1 MSITTTY
8 KGFITDMQQNRLLPI
23 TRAELVLD
31 AKGNIALRSEEFL
44 AQGELPGLVTAAERE
59 LLTNL
64 ANSSTNTNLKEILE
78 SINTS
83 LYIDTSPVVLYRTSD
98 TASTYIKCSDGL
110 TVTKT
115 NNIFTFKLA
124 EAYQAKTINTAG
136 HVIKSIA
143 TDIYGRVQ
151 SVTGGALTSDELPA
165 DISGKT
171 FIDCKIDGSPV
182 VNQDYVDTKF
192 NNVGAIATGALQFSG
207 TISNQDSIAKLISDH
222 DFNRYYKITGYDLYI
237 PKGFVYGSTSTVNTP
252 LDFGD
257 TIVTYKDSE
266 GAFKFVI
273 IPSGDD
279 DLSIGIYND
288 SASAGDAFAIK
299 ATSPL
304 SFSVSNNI
312 ATLTLPNV
320 SNSEKGGYLSKNDY
334 DTFKSYASAHAVSY
348 TPNTDLI
355 NPITIGTLTIGGR
368 PIEVKS
374 QAYNYTLAI
383 DNNHKITLKD
393 GNRNGGEVTISGSKG
408 ISVLSNSTAK
418 TLTIEGYTV
427 ANDSDALLDI
437 SNDGE
442 ISIIKANAENLENAG
457 VVTNDVLSNALALY
471 CVSFDLIK
479 GSLANVQNLASLVAV
494 NI

>member
-1 MSITTTY
+1 MPTTTY

-31 AKGNIALRSEEFL
+31 ANGKVALRSEEFL
-44 AQGELPGLVTAAERE
+44 AQGEMPGLVTAAERE

-64 ANSSTNTNLKEILE
+64 ADSSTNTNLKEILE

-98 TASTYIKCSDGL
+98 TAPTYIKCSDGL

-115 NNIFTFKLA
+115 NNTFTFNLA
-124 EAYQAKTINTAG
+124 AAYQATTINTTG

-143 TDIYGRVQ
+143 TDSYGRVQ

-165 DISGKT
+165 EISGKT

-207 TISNQDSIAKLISDH
+207 TISNQESIAQLISNH
-222 DFNRYYKITGYDLYI
+222 DFNKYYKITGYDLYI
-237 PKGFVYGSTSTVNTP
+237 PKEYVYGSTSTVNTP

-257 TIVTYKDSE
+257 TIVTYKDSSDK
-266 GAFKFVI
+266 FKFVI

-288 SASAGDAFAIK
+288 SAGAGDVFAIN

-320 SNSEKGGYLSKNDY
+320 ANSEKGGYLSKNDY

-348 TPNTDLI
+348 TPSTNLTST
-355 NPITIGTLTIGGR
+355 ITIGTLTIGGT

-374 QAYNYTLAI
+374 QAYDYTLAV
-383 DNNHKITLKD
+383 DHNHKITLKD
-393 GNRNGGEVTISGSKG
+393 GNVGKGEVTVLGSNG
-408 ISVLSNSTAK
+408 INITSKASDK
-418 TLTIEGYTV
+418 TITIEGYTV
-427 ANDSDALLDI
+427 ANASEALLDI
-437 SNDGE
+437 SDEGE
-442 ISIIKANAENLENAG
+442 ISITKANAENLTTAG
-457 VVTNDVLSNALALY
+457 VVTNDVLSSAMALY
-471 CVSFDLIK
+471 CVSFQTINS
-479 GSLANVQNLASLVAV
+479 SLATVQNLKSLVTV